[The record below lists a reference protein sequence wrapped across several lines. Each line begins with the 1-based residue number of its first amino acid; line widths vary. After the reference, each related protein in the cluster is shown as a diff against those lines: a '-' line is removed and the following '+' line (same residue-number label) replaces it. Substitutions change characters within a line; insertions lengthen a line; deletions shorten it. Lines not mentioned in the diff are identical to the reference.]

1 MGLISRSVKDEK
13 SCNPNVCTMPGPIV
27 YSVNCRSKSS
37 RRDES
42 PYGVKSIVPSRDP
55 SPSTSMDARK
65 HNQRKTFSSP
75 SSVASVKMSAQ
86 AKTRESKS
94 SPPSATRVNKNLDAG
109 NKGQYLVDLRVLST

>member
-1 MGLISRSVKDEK
+1 MFA
-13 SCNPNVCTMPGPIV
+13 PPMPGSIV

-55 SPSTSMDARK
+55 SPSTSADARK

-75 SSVASVKMSAQ
+75 GTVASVKMSAP

-94 SPPSATRVNKNLDAG
+94 SPPSATRVNNRNLDAR
-109 NKGQYLVDLRVLST
+109 NKGQYFEDLKAFVNF